1 MFVLYIIIG
10 IACIVMAIKT
20 FLNFHKFF
28 KFYSSVDKV
37 KTFRNLSPVRIDNH
51 LDEFLQYYWEVPGF
65 KDDTVVVQG
74 VDIEERKDKNCDA
87 MLFMKNGEYFV
98 RDNVDFEFV
107 HWWEILY
114 GIINLFGLGI
124 FAIISVVIFRILGVK
139 AFAMSTLAFLGMLVF
154 SRGITY
160 KLMGTSIYSEEKTTD
175 EVLYTRN
182 GVKTPKIMIVPMIG
196 GIIMMAAGIIISM
209 MLSVPT
215 MVLNVLLVIS
225 VLAAVIIMF
234 ASAMNMDSIN
244 RIEWLEDDDIFAYK
258 IVESV

>member
-1 MFVLYIIIG
+1 
-10 IACIVMAIKT
+10 
-20 FLNFHKFF
+20 
-28 KFYSSVDKV
+28 
-37 KTFRNLSPVRIDNH
+37 
-51 LDEFLQYYWEVPGF
+51 
-65 KDDTVVVQG
+65 
-74 VDIEERKDKNCDA
+74 
-87 MLFMKNGEYFV
+87 MKNGEYFV

-124 FAIISVVIFRILGVK
+124 FAIISVVIFQILGVE

-160 KLMGTSIYSEEKTTD
+160 KLMGTSIYSEEKTTE

-215 MVLNVLLVIS
+215 VVLNVLLVIS